1 VLELPETRQPR
12 PTGWHDGQSLAR
24 CIPKGMTVEYLAKA
38 KSSVTAI
45 ADGSDEGEW
54 LAEGDKIV
62 PVDLLDAEFGA
73 V

>member
-1 VLELPETRQPR
+1 
-12 PTGWHDGQSLAR
+12 
-24 CIPKGMTVEYLAKA
+24 MTVEYLAKA